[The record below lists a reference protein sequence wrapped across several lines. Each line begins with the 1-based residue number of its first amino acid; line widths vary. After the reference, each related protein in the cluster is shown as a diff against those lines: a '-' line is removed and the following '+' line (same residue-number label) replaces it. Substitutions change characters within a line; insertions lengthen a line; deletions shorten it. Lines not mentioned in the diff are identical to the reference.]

1 MPIYVYKH
9 PEREEYREVVQG
21 MNDEHVYSEDGVEW
35 SRVFLA
41 PNASIDNSI
50 DPFSKQQYLEATKN
64 KKGTVGDMMNLSAE
78 LSEKR
83 AEKAG
88 GLDPIKEKFFD
99 NYAKERGGS
108 EHPDRAKKVYESK
121 NVRVEYD

>member
-1 MPIYVYKH
+1 
-9 PEREEYREVVQG
+9 
-21 MNDEHVYSEDGVEW
+21 
-35 SRVFLA
+35 
-41 PNASIDNSI
+41 
-50 DPFSKQQYLEATKN
+50 
-64 KKGTVGDMMNLSAE
+64 MNLSAE

>member
-1 MPIYVYKH
+1 
-9 PEREEYREVVQG
+9 
-21 MNDEHVYSEDGVEW
+21 
-35 SRVFLA
+35 
-41 PNASIDNSI
+41 
-50 DPFSKQQYLEATKN
+50 
-64 KKGTVGDMMNLSAE
+64 MMNLSAE

-108 EHPDRAKKVYESK
+108 EHPDRPKKVYESK

>member
-1 MPIYVYKH
+1 MCAF
-9 PEREEYREVVQG
+9 
-21 MNDEHVYSEDGVEW
+21 W

-78 LSEKR
+78 LSQKR
-83 AEKAG
+83 ADKSG
-88 GLDPIKEKFFD
+88 GLDPVKEKFFD
-99 NYAKERGGS
+99 NYAKER
-108 EHPDRAKKVYESK
+108 ELRE
-121 NVRVEYD
+121 